1 MRRTIISSKGRVTIP
16 AELRKKLGLN
26 PGTHINW
33 SKENEKLVL
42 TPLNMRRSPQSGG
55 PSRPRPTTN
64 D

>member
-1 MRRTIISSKGRVTIP
+1 MHRAVISSKGRETIP

-26 PGTHINW
+26 PGTHVRW

-42 TPLNMRRSPQSGG
+42 TPLTGRGAWKSPD
-55 PSRPRPTTN
+55 PSKSKPTTN